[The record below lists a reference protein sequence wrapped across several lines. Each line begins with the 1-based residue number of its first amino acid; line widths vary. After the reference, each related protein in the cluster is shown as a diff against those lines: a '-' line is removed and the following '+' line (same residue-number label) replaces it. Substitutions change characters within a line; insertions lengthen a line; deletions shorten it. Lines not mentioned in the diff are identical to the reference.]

1 MCGIVGVASSCGKVR
16 PELISLLR
24 DELSH
29 RGPDD
34 IGLWISDDGLVGL
47 GHQRLS
53 VIDLSSN
60 AHQPMSFRTE
70 NTLITFNG
78 EIYNYKELKRE
89 LQELGYVFHSES
101 DTEVIIGA
109 YDAWGKDFLNRLNG
123 QFAFAIFDKDT
134 QKVMLAR
141 DRAGE
146 KPLYYAHFN
155 HKLIF
160 ASELKAI
167 LAYPGFPRKL
177 NIAALNDYLT
187 FGYVMG
193 SKSILRDINKLKAAH
208 YAEYDISTNRLT
220 VSRYWEIPAPMFD
233 PHTPAEKLLK
243 PLHEL
248 LRNSV
253 QKQLVADVPLGILL
267 SGGMDSSLITA
278 IASKVSSEPVNT
290 FTITFPGY
298 KGYDESGHA
307 RLIADHFK
315 THHTEFEAKPETVE
329 LLPLLARQYDEPLA
343 DTSIIPTYLI
353 SKLIRQYATVA
364 LSGDGADELFGGY
377 PFYSWLYFLNEVRK
391 LLPGWTRKS
400 AAGFV
405 KKFVPVGVRGR
416 NHVIA
421 LKGDLAYSIAHI
433 NMLFDHGTRQS
444 LLRPILGQNMA
455 LSDAPEQSRIH
466 ICNQNYSWLR
476 QATEADFRTTM
487 VDAYLTKVDRASMLN
502 SLEVRAPFLDFRLIE
517 FAYGQ
522 VPDHL
527 KVRGTKRKILLQ
539 HLAKQLL
546 PPAFDLSRKQG
557 FIIPMDAWFKKGRW
571 GNYIKS
577 LLLSNNQKIFDHGI
591 IKDLIDG
598 QVKGRNNTRRLFA
611 LTMFELWR
619 RQYNIIL

>member
-1 MCGIVGVASSCGKVR
+1 MASWK
-16 PELISLLR
+16 
-24 DELSH
+24 
-29 RGPDD
+29 
-34 IGLWISDDGLVGL
+34 
-47 GHQRLS
+47 
-53 VIDLSSN
+53 
-60 AHQPMSFRTE
+60 E
-70 NTLITFNG
+70 NILITFNG

-89 LQELGYVFHSES
+89 LKELGYVFHSES
-101 DTEVIIGA
+101 DTEVVLSA
-109 YDAWGKDFLNRLNG
+109 YEAWGKNFLNRLNG
-123 QFAFAIFDKDT
+123 QFAFVIFDKNK
-134 QKVMLAR
+134 QKMMLAR

-155 HKLIF
+155 CKLIF

-167 LAYPGFPRKL
+167 LANPEFPRKL
-177 NIAALNDYLT
+177 NIEALNDYLT
-187 FGYVMG
+187 YGYVMG
-193 SKSILRDINKLKAAH
+193 NKSIFRGINKLKAAH
-208 YAEYDISTNRLT
+208 YAEYDISTDRLT
-220 VSRYWEIPAPMFD
+220 VSRYWELPTPMFD
-233 PHTPAEKLLK
+233 PNMPTEKLLK
-243 PLHEL
+243 SLYEL
-248 LRNSV
+248 LRDSV

-290 FTITFPGY
+290 FTISFPGY

-353 SKLIRQYATVA
+353 SKLIRQHATVA

-377 PFYSWLYFLNEVRK
+377 PFYSWLYFLNEVRE
-391 LLPGWTRKS
+391 LLPSWACKS

-405 KKFVPVGVRGR
+405 KKILPVGVRGR
-416 NHVIA
+416 NHLIG

-433 NMLFDHGTRQS
+433 NMLFDHGTRKT
-444 LLRPILGQNMA
+444 LLRPILGQSVVINNG
-455 LSDAPEQSRIH
+455 PEQYKIH
-466 ICNQNYSWLR
+466 ICNQDYSWLR

-487 VDAYLTKVDRASMLN
+487 VDAFLVKVDRASMLN

-517 FAYGQ
+517 FSNRQ

-527 KVRGTKRKILLQ
+527 KVRGAKRKILLR

-546 PPAFDLSRKQG
+546 PSAFDLNRKQG
-557 FIIPMDAWFKKGRW
+557 FIIPMGAWFKKDQW

-577 LLLSNNQKIFDHGI
+577 LLLSHRQKFFDHGI

-598 QVKGRNNTRRLFA
+598 QMKGRNNTRRLFA

-619 RQYNIIL
+619 RQYNILL